1 MEVVLDV
8 NVFVS
13 AVLSGAGPSAQLVA
27 AMRTDRLFAV
37 ACPGLL
43 AELGD
48 VLRRDRFRRFL
59 SLDEVDDYVGEIET
73 LCRCSKTQ
81 SRCPRCFVT
90 RMTTTSSPWRTRVL
104 RKRSSPETWIC
115 TKQRVSRSR
124 SSLLE
129 KPGDGSTDD
138 KRRAG
143 SIAVTTG
150 RVSARG
156 HSPWWSV
163 EDRH

>member
-27 AMRTDRLFAV
+27 AMRADRLSAV

-59 SLDEVDDYVGEIET
+59 SLEEVDDYVGEIET
-73 LCRCSKTQ
+73 LCGMLEDPEPVPK
-81 SRCPRCFVT
+81 
-90 RMTTTSSPWRTRVL
+90 VL
-104 RKRSSPETWIC
+104 RDPDDDYLVALAYECAAEAI
-115 TKQRVSRSR
+115 VS
-124 SSLLE
+124 
-129 KPGDGSTDD
+129 GDLDLHEAAGFSVTVLTPREAW
-138 KRRAG
+138 RRLDG
-143 SIAVTTG
+143 
-150 RVSARG
+150 
-156 HSPWWSV
+156 
-163 EDRH
+163 

>member
-27 AMRTDRLFAV
+27 AMRADRLFAV

-59 SLDEVDDYVGEIET
+59 SLEEVDDCVGEIEA
-73 LCRCSKTQ
+73 LCRMLEDPEPVPQ
-81 SRCPRCFVT
+81 
-90 RMTTTSSPWRTRVL
+90 VL
-104 RKRSSPETWIC
+104 RDPDDDYLVALAYECAAEAI
-115 TKQRVSRSR
+115 VS
-124 SSLLE
+124 
-129 KPGDGSTDD
+129 GDLDLHEATNLSVTVLTPREAW
-138 KRRAG
+138 RRLDG
-143 SIAVTTG
+143 
-150 RVSARG
+150 
-156 HSPWWSV
+156 
-163 EDRH
+163 